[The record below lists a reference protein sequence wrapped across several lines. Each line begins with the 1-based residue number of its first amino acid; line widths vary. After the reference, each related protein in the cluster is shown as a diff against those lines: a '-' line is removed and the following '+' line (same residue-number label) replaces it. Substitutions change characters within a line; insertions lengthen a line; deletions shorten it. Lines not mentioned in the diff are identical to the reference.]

1 MRFARRMSFLGA
13 LLMSLLLFGTIA
25 VAQDSVGIII
35 NNAVVSFDAP
45 PVIENGRTLVPLR
58 KVFEV
63 INAGV
68 VWNEKDQTVAVTKG
82 DTKILVTVGSDSAY
96 VGKALYK
103 LDVKPKIISSR
114 VYVPLR
120 FVLEALNAKVAW
132 NGTENEVLIFTQRS
146 GAKFMAR
153 SVQEEGVTLFWHTDY
168 GGARQTF
175 VSDAPDLAGSEIGK
189 NTATS
194 VKVAPG
200 WYAILYQYPGYKG
213 KYQVFTEN
221 CSNLTREWIGN
232 DSVCSVIVGK
242 GLPDIN
248 PKGEVK

>member
-1 MRFARRMSFLGA
+1 MRFARWVSFLGA
-13 LLMSLLLFGTIA
+13 LLMTLLLFVTIA
-25 VAQDSVGIII
+25 AAEDSVGIII
-35 NNAVVSFDAP
+35 NNAAVSFDMP

-63 INAGV
+63 INADV
-68 VWNEKDQTVAVTKG
+68 VWNEKDQTVTVSKG

-96 VGKALYK
+96 AGKTLHK
-103 LDVKPKIISSR
+103 LDVKPKIINSR

-120 FVLEALNAKVAW
+120 FVLEALNAKVTW
-132 NGTENEVLIFTQRS
+132 IGTENKVLIFTQKS
-146 GAKFMAR
+146 NVNLMAR
-153 SVQEEGVTLFWHTDY
+153 PAQEEGVTLFWHTDY
-168 GGARQTF
+168 GGAKQAF
-175 VSDAPDLAGSEIGK
+175 VSDAPDLAGSVIGK

-213 KYQVFTEN
+213 KYQVFAEN

-232 DSVCSVIVGK
+232 DSVCSLIVGK
-242 GLPDIN
+242 GMPDIN
-248 PKGEVK
+248 PKGELK